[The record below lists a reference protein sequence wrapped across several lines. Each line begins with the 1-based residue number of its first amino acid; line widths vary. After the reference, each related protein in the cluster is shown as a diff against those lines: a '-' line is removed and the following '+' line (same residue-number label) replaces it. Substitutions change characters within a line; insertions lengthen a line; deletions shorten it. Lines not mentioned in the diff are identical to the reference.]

1 MSYLLN
7 AYRIY
12 KNKININYK
21 NQYFLETNI
30 IYRVKLLI
38 ICLLIKYDSYYF
50 SLVIK
55 KRKI

>member
-1 MSYLLN
+1 MHIEYKN
-7 AYRIY
+7 KNKN

-38 ICLLIKYDSYYF
+38 CLLIKYDSYYF
-50 SLVIK
+50 SSVIK